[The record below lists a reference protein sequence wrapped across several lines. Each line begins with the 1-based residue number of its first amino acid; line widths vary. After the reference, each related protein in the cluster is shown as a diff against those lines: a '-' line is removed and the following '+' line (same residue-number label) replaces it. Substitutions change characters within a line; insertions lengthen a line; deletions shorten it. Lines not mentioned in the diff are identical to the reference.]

1 MVYRQEVQG
10 QPAEATRR
18 VVPCGEL
25 GTRREVSE
33 KHPPSLGGVASGRKG
48 ALELS
53 PAKAFAFQLREDES
67 KSWSV

>member
-1 MVYRQEVQG
+1 M
-10 QPAEATRR
+10 
-18 VVPCGEL
+18 PCGEL

-33 KHPPSLGGVASGRKG
+33 KHPPSLGRVASGRKG

-67 KSWSV
+67 KSWSL